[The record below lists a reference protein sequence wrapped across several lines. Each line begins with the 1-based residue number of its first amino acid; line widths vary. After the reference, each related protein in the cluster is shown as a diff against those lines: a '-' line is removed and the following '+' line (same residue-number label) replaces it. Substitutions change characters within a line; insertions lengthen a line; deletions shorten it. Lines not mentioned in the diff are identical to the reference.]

1 MDKFLLLC
9 ISLFIGF
16 GVIFLYY
23 FGPFI
28 FKKNTNIQHGCQCSI
43 KKEKCQYC
51 ISNDN
56 IEYLK
61 QQEKERQRLE
71 EIKNR
76 AYQQRLYQQQLYQQ
90 QQEQL
95 YQQQLYQQQLY
106 QQQLYQ
112 QQQQQRVQRLEQQQ
126 LYQQQQQRVQQQQL
140 YQQQQQQQ
148 QRPQQQQILQQQK
161 QSAAQMIND
170 QMVPMDIDTPLV
182 NTRGLSNIQPHKL
195 SQSQMA
201 EIRLNERIHLYGLMI
216 RREIP
221 GDGNCQMHALSD
233 QIYGDLDHSA
243 LIRTVIVNWLRING
257 GFKLPNGATLSDFVF
272 DASWEEYCNNMS
284 KNGTWGD
291 HLTLVAAAEI
301 FKINITIISSVAS
314 QTGFFIEI
322 KPKVK
327 SDYYALL
334 SHIAEFHYGSLCQ
347 LVVDP
352 RTGESVQVVNGL
364 QGVKRVNFKQ
374 ILKLMVVQLKPVNL
388 EYVAVPYQGI
398 CVQLAIPLASN
409 GR

>member
-16 GVIFLYY
+16 CVIFLYY

-106 QQQLYQ
+106 QQQQ
-112 QQQQQRVQRLEQQQ
+112 QRLEQQQ
-126 LYQQQQQRVQQQQL
+126 LYQQQQQQQRVQQQQL

-148 QRPQQQQILQQQK
+148 RLQQQQILQQQK
-161 QSAAQMIND
+161 QSAAQIIND

-201 EIRLNERIHLYGLMI
+201 EIRLNERIQLYGLMI

-243 LIRTVIVNWLRING
+243 LIRTVIVDWLKING

-272 DASWEEYCNNMS
+272 DASWEEYCHNMS

-291 HLTLVAAAEI
+291 I
-301 FKINITIISSVAS
+301 
-314 QTGFFIEI
+314 
-322 KPKVK
+322 
-327 SDYYALL
+327 
-334 SHIAEFHYGSLCQ
+334 
-347 LVVDP
+347 
-352 RTGESVQVVNGL
+352 
-364 QGVKRVNFKQ
+364 
-374 ILKLMVVQLKPVNL
+374 
-388 EYVAVPYQGI
+388 
-398 CVQLAIPLASN
+398 
-409 GR
+409 